1 MEISPIAGSFL
12 FTPIPGYRGALESVI
27 IPTSEGRPRDAS
39 TAMMAGETKRSYIWC
54 MVSRRLRAWTGAFNV
69 PYTLKGQLCSVRKL
83 PVRGPRASPVA
94 RSVPMHKTT
103 VLSEGCPL
111 SARKS
116 DILVESARQAE
127 CHWIKIFCLSLLLF
141 YHINTLPVFYSIE
154 YFQDYQS
161 FTIDS

>member
-39 TAMMAGETKRSYIWC
+39 TAMMAGETKWSYIWC

-103 VLSEGCPL
+103 VLSEGCP
-111 SARKS
+111 
-116 DILVESARQAE
+116 
-127 CHWIKIFCLSLLLF
+127 IKIFCLSLLLF

-161 FTIDS
+161 LHNRFIKRSFT

>member
-39 TAMMAGETKRSYIWC
+39 TAMMAGETKWSYIWC

-116 DILVESARQAE
+116 DILVESARQARMSFGLKYSV
-127 CHWIKIFCLSLLLF
+127 CRRATRSAAPSRRKI
-141 YHINTLPVFYSIE
+141 
-154 YFQDYQS
+154 QS
-161 FTIDS
+161 DI

>member
-39 TAMMAGETKRSYIWC
+39 TAMMAGETKWSYIWC

-111 SARKS
+111 ARISAASLPTSCPIFWLK
-116 DILVESARQAE
+116 AHGRQE
-127 CHWIKIFCLSLLLF
+127 CHL
-141 YHINTLPVFYSIE
+141 
-154 YFQDYQS
+154 D
-161 FTIDS
+161 

>member
-1 MEISPIAGSFL
+1 M
-12 FTPIPGYRGALESVI
+12 SVMRTI
-27 IPTSEGRPRDAS
+27 TVKNE
-39 TAMMAGETKRSYIWC
+39 M
-54 MVSRRLRAWTGAFNV
+54 RAWTGAFNV

-116 DILVESARQAE
+116 DILVESARQARMSFGLKYSVCRCFFFIISIPMQGRISSARSCVLHTIE
-127 CHWIKIFCLSLLLF
+127 HIVFKFKHSIDYIKTYLS
-141 YHINTLPVFYSIE
+141 NTNSY
-154 YFQDYQS
+154 
-161 FTIDS
+161 